1 MISKK
6 IKNKEEHQD
15 DFIEISAVDS
25 KAVMEGEENQ
35 VIHEKKHR
43 TKKRKLELNED
54 EKKSQEAGK
63 KHKKI
68 KVSDKIEANKNGE
81 DNLVHGKRF
90 SKEEDKILEKAISN
104 NIELH
109 GLGKDGLNMIL
120 NCQSHPE
127 VRNCWKEMGAALPW
141 RPTSSVYYQAHILF
155 ERDEKHKWSAEEY
168 EMIRKYVEEHGT
180 KWKTLAKATEEKK
193 SKHGMLRDNI
203 CWEAISEKLS
213 TRTFSACCSKWYCQL
228 ASHMVAEGK
237 WADADDYRLLDALSS
252 LDACCMEDV
261 DWDNLLEHRSGDT
274 YRKRCSQMVQHIG
287 HHGSQSF
294 PEQVEILAS
303 RFHPDVLKARE
314 TLDNKPDAHQP

>member
-180 KWKTLAKATEEKK
+180 KWKTLAKVLGRHRLHVKDTW
-193 SKHGMLRDNI
+193 RRI
-203 CWEAISEKLS
+203 KL
-213 TRTFSACCSKWYCQL
+213 T
-228 ASHMVAEGK
+228 
-237 WADADDYRLLDALSS
+237 
-252 LDACCMEDV
+252 
-261 DWDNLLEHRSGDT
+261 N
-274 YRKRCSQMVQHIG
+274 RKRGPWSQEEYQTLFDLVNMDSVYEG
-287 HHGSQSF
+287 H
-294 PEQVEILAS
+294 
-303 RFHPDVLKARE
+303 
-314 TLDNKPDAHQP
+314 